1 MQQWGLPI
9 AWWALAYGLCVGWTG
24 CSDSAGSPSEA
35 LARVGQHVLTADLVT
50 QRIPEGLNPDDS
62 TTAAQRYVD
71 QWVREQILIAQAE
84 AALQPEEAAFEEE
97 LTAYRNALLLHAF
110 KERYINERLN
120 TEVNEAEALSFY
132 NVNQASFMLSD
143 YAVRVLFI
151 NAPETA
157 VMDTITRAFA
167 EVDSTGMLG
176 IERWCVENGAIY
188 GLDGDT
194 WWTLSAFTKEVPMNF
209 YRTES
214 QLSSR
219 RLVDFEADGRRYLVR
234 FLEHALKDDVAPFS
248 AVRNEVVDM
257 ILHRRQQ
264 ELLLAMEEQ
273 LVIKAWADGNVE
285 KFD

>member
-1 MQQWGLPI
+1 MHRRILPFG
-9 AWWALAYGLCVGWTG
+9 WWAIACGLCWGWIG
-24 CSDSAGSPSEA
+24 CGDGAGAPSEA
-35 LARVGQHVLTADLVT
+35 LARVGEHVLTADLVA
-50 QRIPEGLNPDDS
+50 QRIPQGLNLDDS
-62 TTAAQRYVD
+62 TTAAERYVD
-71 QWVREQILIAQAE
+71 QWMREQILVAQAE
-84 AALQPEEAAFEEE
+84 AALSPEEVTFDEE

-110 KERYINERLN
+110 KKRYINERLD
-120 TEVNEAEALSFY
+120 TEVSEEEALSFY

-157 VMDTITRAFA
+157 IMDTIPQAFA

-219 RLVDFEADGRRYLVR
+219 RLVDFEADGRHYLVR
-234 FLEHALKDDVAPFS
+234 FLEHALKDEVAPFS
-248 AVRNEVVDM
+248 AVRDEVVEM
-257 ILHRRQQ
+257 IVHRRQQ

-273 LVIKAWADGNVE
+273 LVLKAWAEGNAE

>member
-1 MQQWGLPI
+1 M
-9 AWWALAYGLCVGWTG
+9 ACGLCWGWIG
-24 CSDSAGSPSEA
+24 CGDGGGAPSEA
-35 LARVGQHVLTADLVT
+35 LARVGEHVLTADLVA
-50 QRIPEGLNPDDS
+50 QRIPQGLNPDDS
-62 TTAAQRYVD
+62 TTAAERYVD
-71 QWVREQILIAQAE
+71 QWVREQILVAQAE
-84 AALQPEEAAFEEE
+84 AALSPEEAAFDEE

-110 KERYINERLN
+110 KERYINERLD
-120 TEVNEAEALSFY
+120 TEVSEEEALSFY

-157 VMDTITRAFA
+157 VMDTIPQAFA
-167 EVDSTGMLG
+167 KVDSTGMLG

-234 FLEHALKDDVAPFS
+234 FLEHALKDEVAPFS
-248 AVRNEVVDM
+248 AVRDEVVEM
-257 ILHRRQQ
+257 IVHRRQQ

-273 LVIKAWADGNVE
+273 LVVKAWAEGDVE